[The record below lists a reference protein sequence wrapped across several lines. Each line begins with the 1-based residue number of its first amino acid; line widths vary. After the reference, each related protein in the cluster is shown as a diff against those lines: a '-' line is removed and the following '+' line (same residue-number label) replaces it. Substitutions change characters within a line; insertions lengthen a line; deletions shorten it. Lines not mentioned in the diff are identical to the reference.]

1 MNSTTPIFFTALSLA
16 LASITTG
23 CVRRELVGFDDHA
36 TKQLTAMR
44 VKVDT
49 FNVFWNTHEYVFY
62 SCAEQGDKLVCKRL
76 CGGSTDVECPTALEA
91 GYGSHANI
99 R

>member
-1 MNSTTPIFFTALSLA
+1 MSVNNRIFVVAGWLA
-16 LASITTG
+16 LGLGMSG

-49 FNVFWNTHEYVFY
+49 NNVFWNTHEYVFY
-62 SCAEQGDKLVCKRL
+62 SCAEQGDKLLCKRL
-76 CGGSTDVECPTALEA
+76 CGGATDVECPSAMEA
-91 GYGSHANI
+91 GYGAHTNI